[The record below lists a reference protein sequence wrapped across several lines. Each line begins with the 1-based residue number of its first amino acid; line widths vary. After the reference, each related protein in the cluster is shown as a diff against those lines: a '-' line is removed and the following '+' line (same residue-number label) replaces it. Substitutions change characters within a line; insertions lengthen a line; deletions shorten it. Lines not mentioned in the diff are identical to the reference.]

1 MSITKIPCLYQGAGK
16 ENPAYLGGY
25 DLIRPVNDP
34 SIRTT
39 GLRRVKLQSLM
50 LPQITAPAQTFIFM
64 TG

>member
-34 SIRTT
+34 LNPDYWITSGETT
-39 GLRRVKLQSLM
+39 VFDAAAR
-50 LPQITAPAQTFIFM
+50 AQKVIVTLL
-64 TG
+64 